1 MYSHLRISYSQYF
14 KKNRERS
21 KNDITES
28 ITCLY
33 AAVVVMGSCHITP
46 LDPWDRLVA
55 MPTTVVR
62 VISVNVTSDGADRG
76 TEGTEGNTPT
86 LISSSEMVV
95 TWAFERRG
103 AYHIPCG
110 DDATALSMRKAP
122 DPTPW

>member
-1 MYSHLRISYSQYF
+1 
-14 KKNRERS
+14 
-21 KNDITES
+21 
-28 ITCLY
+28 
-33 AAVVVMGSCHITP
+33 MGSCHITP

-62 VISVNVTSDGADRG
+62 VISVNVASDGADRG

-103 AYHIPCG
+103 AYHIPY
-110 DDATALSMRKAP
+110 AVMTQP
-122 DPTPW
+122 PYP

>member
-14 KKNRERS
+14 KNNRESS

-103 AYHIPCG
+103 AYHIPY
-110 DDATALSMRKAP
+110 AVMTQP
-122 DPTPW
+122 PYP